1 MLKKNCTEKFI
12 KLQSQRLHIFCFITP
27 LFHHVL
33 TESTFS
39 KNVEFIHEGKNP
51 AKLEHLKQ
59 LYNLDSQSPIRLVPK
74 WSDDHFLFPRSKKMK
89 VNLACHTFSHTA
101 AVALKTCVAEKQLAV
116 EALDTSLFVET
127 VNNMWDLV
135 NSNTIE
141 DPLLKTA
148 INKKDFDVQEQ
159 SFEKFQSFIES
170 YKFLNNKRKPVTL
183 PCHRGWLITL
193 RALKQLCETLIKDE
207 KLLNFWC
214 LRKFNQ
220 DHVDSRKHPQ

>member
-1 MLKKNCTEKFI
+1 MNE
-12 KLQSQRLHIFCFITP
+12 
-27 LFHHVL
+27 
-33 TESTFS
+33 
-39 KNVEFIHEGKNP
+39 KNP

-135 NSNTIE
+135 NSNTIK
-141 DPLLKTA
+141 DPLSKTA
-148 INKKDFDVQEQ
+148 ISKKVFDFQVNLLK
-159 SFEKFQSFIES
+159 SFN
-170 YKFLNNKRKPVTL
+170 LL
-183 PCHRGWLITL
+183 
-193 RALKQLCETLIKDE
+193 LKAI
-207 KLLNFWC
+207 NF
-214 LRKFNQ
+214 
-220 DHVDSRKHPQ
+220 

>member
-1 MLKKNCTEKFI
+1 MRE
-12 KLQSQRLHIFCFITP
+12 
-27 LFHHVL
+27 
-33 TESTFS
+33 E
-39 KNVEFIHEGKNP
+39 NP

-89 VNLACHTFSHTA
+89 VNLACHIFSHTA
-101 AVALKTCVAEKQLAV
+101 AEALKTCVAEKQLAV

-141 DPLLKTA
+141 DPLSKTA
-148 INKKDFDVQEQ
+148 IFKKDFDFQEQ

-170 YKFLNNKRKPVTL
+170 GKFLNN
-183 PCHRGWLITL
+183 
-193 RALKQLCETLIKDE
+193 
-207 KLLNFWC
+207 
-214 LRKFNQ
+214 
-220 DHVDSRKHPQ
+220 